1 MKYRMGQTEIFILI
15 NSGFRAWA
23 DLGQSGD
30 TAQFW
35 ICRGPVACVG
45 LTVNWK
51 SFFEAKERGLG

>member
-1 MKYRMGQTEIFILI
+1 MGQTEVFILT

-23 DLGQSGD
+23 NWGQRGD